1 MVGRNTAEEIVV
13 HNAFWNRSVGTW
25 RRKNGKKKEGE
36 TVSRRES
43 REIRGSQCN
52 WGSARDSTGGIIQ
65 AEAGET

>member
-13 HNAFWNRSVGTW
+13 HNAFWNRS
-25 RRKNGKKKEGE
+25 GKKKEGE

-52 WGSARDSTGGIIQ
+52 WSSARDSTGGIIQ
-65 AEAGET
+65 AAAGET